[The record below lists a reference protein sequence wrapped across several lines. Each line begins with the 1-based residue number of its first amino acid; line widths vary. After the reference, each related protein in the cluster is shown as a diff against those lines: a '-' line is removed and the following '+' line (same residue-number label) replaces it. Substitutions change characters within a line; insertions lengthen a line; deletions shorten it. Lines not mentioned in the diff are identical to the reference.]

1 MNDGKRLGNGRELGN
16 ENALDPAKAMAEA
29 TRIARSV
36 GRRVR
41 WTGWVWLVI
50 AVATPL
56 FFLGT
61 STDWLERPARFWV
74 AIAFMVVTGA
84 LAVAA
89 VRREARGEVEDRRAT
104 RIDGPVTWAYVA
116 VVLTMVVLDAVFDTS
131 GAPLWFVVGSLATA
145 VPPLV
150 GAWRILVR

>member
-1 MNDGKRLGNGRELGN
+1 MNVGKRLGKGRELGN
-16 ENALDPAKAMAEA
+16 EYALDPAKAMAEA
-29 TRIARSV
+29 RRIARTV

-56 FFLGT
+56 FLGT

-89 VRREARGEVEDRRAT
+89 GRREARGEVEDRRETGRA
-104 RIDGPVTWAYVA
+104 
-116 VVLTMVVLDAVFDTS
+116 S
-131 GAPLWFVVGSLATA
+131 G
-145 VPPLV
+145 
-150 GAWRILVR
+150 